1 MISNE
6 KISPVQLS
14 FIIMGFIFG
23 SSAIITPAAAACQDS
38 WLAYII
44 GWAGGYIL
52 IGMYVYISI
61 LNPSKTFIEIL
72 KDTFGKYIGSIIGI
86 FYVWYFLHLAGLVF
100 RNLGEFMVTSI
111 YTETPLI
118 FIIVSI
124 ALVLIYSLKKGLEV
138 IVKVSQIT
146 VPVMLILVI
155 SIFLLVMKHYEV
167 KNLLPFLEYGFSKVL
182 KVGFS
187 VLTFPFGETVVLLMI
202 FPYINKQKDLF
213 KVSYISLTVI
223 GFILLSVVMSNLMA
237 LGADML
243 NRDMFPSHVTIS
255 LIPGI
260 AVEPFISVNLL
271 IAGSVKIVICIYAA
285 LIGITQLFDLDD
297 YKPFIIP
304 VVTIAI
310 VISIWIYDSLP
321 EMVRWAGEV
330 YPYYVIPFQII
341 IPALVLVISIVKN
354 RGQRT
359 EKSRY

>member
-23 SSAIITPAAAACQDS
+23 SSAIITPAVAACQDS
-38 WLAYII
+38 WLAYIF

-52 IGMYVYISI
+52 IGMYAYISI

-72 KDTFGKYIGSIIGI
+72 RDIFGKYIGSVIGI
-86 FYVWYFLHLAGLVF
+86 FYIWYFLHLAGLVF

-118 FIIVSI
+118 FIIISI

-138 IVKVSQIT
+138 IARVGQIT
-146 VPVMLILVI
+146 VPIMIILVL
-155 SIFLLVMKHYEV
+155 SIFLLVMDHYEV
-167 KNLLPFLEYGFSKVL
+167 KNLLPFLEYGFFRVL
-182 KVGFS
+182 KVSFS

-202 FPYINKQKDLF
+202 FPYLNKQKDLL
-213 KVSYISLTVI
+213 KVSYISLTII
-223 GFILLSVVMSNLMA
+223 GFVLLSVVMSNLMV

-243 NRDMFPSHVTIS
+243 NRDLFPSHVTIS

-271 IAGSVKIVICIYAA
+271 IAGCMKIVMCLYAS
-285 LIGITQLFDLDD
+285 LIGITQLLNLDD
-297 YKPFIIP
+297 YKPFITPI
-304 VVTIAI
+304 VAIAV
-310 VISIWIYDSLP
+310 VISIWVYDSLP
-321 EMVRWAGEV
+321 DMVRWAGEV

-354 RGQRT
+354 RGQGN
-359 EKSRY
+359 EIEN